1 MFCKKHQSKT
11 WANICVSRFNKKDT
25 FFTNII
31 FPEKAT
37 AYFDESVLEVAETS
51 TAVGMQKSCE
61 GALDNGTTVFDVF
74 WMILQVSQSCHN
86 IQATY

>member
-1 MFCKKHQSKT
+1 
-11 WANICVSRFNKKDT
+11 
-25 FFTNII
+25 
-31 FPEKAT
+31 
-37 AYFDESVLEVAETS
+37 VLEVAETS

-74 WMILQVSQSCHN
+74 WMILQVSQRCYN